1 MKKYFILAILVMIVS
16 LSKISAQTTPSS
28 TSDSVMVTVFLK
40 HIQDSPVDSIQM
52 RAMTQQFYERIEE
65 SHARVVSWYVAMG
78 VGQILTLKFPAKD
91 LRMVNNIFE
100 KGAWGS
106 FHTEFYPT
114 YDFAPIW
121 PQMLEKE
128 KALKKNK

>member
-1 MKKYFILAILVMIVS
+1 MKKYFTLVFLVS
-16 LSKISAQTTPSS
+16 TISSFTTIFAQRTNTAN
-28 TSDSVMVTVFLK
+28 DSLMVTVFLK
-40 HIQDSPVDSIQM
+40 HIQDSPVDSIQANAM
-52 RAMTQQFYERIEE
+52 RQGFYEKIEE

-121 PQMLEKE
+121 PQMLAKE
-128 KALKKNK
+128 KALKSK